1 MNEPFIGERMFNYVT
16 RNMVRPVG
24 DERTEHQIVID
35 WLNNTVYNNIGVK
48 CIDLVL
54 YPNNTF
60 KIILED
66 KRAISKSNFRWGR

>member
-24 DERTEHQIVID
+24 DERTEHQIVIE

>member
-1 MNEPFIGERMFNYVT
+1 MNEPFIGERMFYYVT

-24 DERTEHQIVID
+24 DERTEHQIVIE

>member
-1 MNEPFIGERMFNYVT
+1 MNEPFIGERMFYYVT

-24 DERTEHQIVID
+24 DERTEHQIVIE

-66 KRAISKSNFRWGR
+66 KRAVIKSNFRWGR